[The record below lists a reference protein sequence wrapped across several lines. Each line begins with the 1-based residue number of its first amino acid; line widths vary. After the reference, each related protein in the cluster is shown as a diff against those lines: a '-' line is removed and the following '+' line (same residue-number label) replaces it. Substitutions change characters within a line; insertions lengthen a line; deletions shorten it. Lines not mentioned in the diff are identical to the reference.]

1 MSGSVKFYQ
10 MLILQARG
18 ILSLLG
24 TDVSDKVRTPGELI
38 LPVWIH
44 FIPKRLRQKSNK
56 RVCVGKKGEGDAA
69 APEGTRGWVHH
80 ALSSL
85 APCLSVLVLP
95 VKGRVV
101 STWSPSPTF
110 AAVPSNPQSGDS
122 LRIISKYF
130 LLLWAL
136 KKNGKSVEITLRLVE
151 ISTSQVVLVVKNPPA
166 NAGDARDAGSVP
178 GSGRSSGG
186 GHSSP
191 LQYSCLEN
199 PHGQR
204 NLAGYSPWG
213 PGVGQDWVTKQSTEH
228 TYIWLPRRLSEKES
242 AYQ

>member
-1 MSGSVKFYQ
+1 
-10 MLILQARG
+10 MLQ
-18 ILSLLG
+18 
-24 TDVSDKVRTPGELI
+24 P
-38 LPVWIH
+38 
-44 FIPKRLRQKSNK
+44 
-56 RVCVGKKGEGDAA
+56 
-69 APEGTRGWVHH
+69 PEGTRGWVHH

-85 APCLSVLVLP
+85 APCLSSVLVLP
-95 VKGRVV
+95 IKGRVV
-101 STWSPSPTF
+101 STRSPSPTF

-122 LRIISKYF
+122 LWIISKYF

-178 GSGRSSGG
+178 GSGRSPGG
-186 GHSSP
+186 GHGSP

-213 PGVGQDWVTKQSTEH
+213 RGVRQN
-228 TYIWLPRRLSEKES
+228 
-242 AYQ
+242 